1 MSRPE
6 VIADRADLRRA
17 VAKLRQPGRSMGLVP
32 TMGALHDGHLSL
44 VDACRRACDVTVV
57 TIFINPLQFG
67 PAEDLD
73 RYPRTLDA
81 DVEAL
86 AHRGVDL
93 VFAPSENEIYRPGHD
108 TYVEVGQ
115 CGRPL
120 EGAHRPGHFRGVAT
134 VVLKLFQ
141 LIPADMAFFGRK
153 DYQQLVVIRR
163 MVEDFDLP
171 IQIQECPIVRAA
183 DGLAVSSRN
192 VYLSDQQRQRA
203 RSLVQ
208 GLDLAEKLVES
219 GQRDARQIEQ
229 AVGAHVRRVGGVEP
243 QYVALVREG
252 TVEPVARVDG
262 PSALAVAAVFG
273 TTRLIDNRRL
283 G

>member
-17 VAKLRQPGRSMGLVP
+17 VVKLRQPGRSMGLVP

-57 TIFINPLQFG
+57 TIFVNPLQFG
-67 PAEDLD
+67 PAEDLEQ
-73 RYPRTLDA
+73 YPRTLDA

-120 EGAHRPGHFRGVAT
+120 EGVHRPGHFRGVAT

-203 RSLVQ
+203 RSLGQ

-243 QYVALVREG
+243 QYVALLGEG